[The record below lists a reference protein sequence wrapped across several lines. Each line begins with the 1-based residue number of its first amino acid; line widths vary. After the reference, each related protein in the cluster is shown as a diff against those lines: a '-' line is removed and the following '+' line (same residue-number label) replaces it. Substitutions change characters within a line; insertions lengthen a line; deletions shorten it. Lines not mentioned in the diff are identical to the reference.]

1 MVSWNF
7 HLRVKDVAQQLKART
22 VLTEDLNV
30 VSGDPPWV
38 ADNCLLAILQLR
50 LSSRMNLGL
59 VKLAVKAD

>member
-1 MVSWNF
+1 M
-7 HLRVKDVAQQLKART
+7 AQQLKART

-30 VSGDPPWV
+30 VSGDPLWV